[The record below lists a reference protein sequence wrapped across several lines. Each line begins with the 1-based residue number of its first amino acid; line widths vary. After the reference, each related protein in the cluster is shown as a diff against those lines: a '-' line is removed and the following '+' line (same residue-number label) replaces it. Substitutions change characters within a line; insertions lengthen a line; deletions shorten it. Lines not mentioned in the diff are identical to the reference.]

1 MLREHGLLEDT
12 NPTRSTLPMGWHTET
27 VIRAVVILLVVLGL
41 VLAFL
46 WIFQRRLIYFPASGP
61 MPPAPEMVTGA
72 RDVILETE
80 DGLELGGW
88 FVPAAKS
95 DGEVAVLVANGNAG
109 SRALRAPLAEALADR
124 GLAVLLFD
132 YRGYALNPGSPSE
145 RGLALDVRA
154 AYRFLVEEAGVS
166 PSRILYYGESLG
178 AAVVTELATEHP
190 PAGLIL
196 RSPFV
201 DLASVGKVHYPFLP
215 IGLLLRD
222 RYPLAAN
229 LAKVDVPTTIVYGT
243 GDSIVPPEQ
252 SQAVAEAARG
262 PTSVVP
268 VEGADHNDRALL
280 DGPEVISAVVELA
293 VSIE

>member
-1 MLREHGLLEDT
+1 MLRDQLLPEPT
-12 NPTRSTLPMGWHTET
+12 NRTRLPLRTGCHTET
-27 VIRAVVILLVVLGL
+27 VIRAVVILLVLLGF

-46 WIFQRRLIYFPASGP
+46 WTFQRRLIYFPASGP
-61 MPPAPEMVTGA
+61 VPPAPEVVTGA
-72 RDVILETE
+72 RDVTLETE

-88 FVPAAKS
+88 FIPAAKP
-95 DGEVAVLVANGNAG
+95 DGDVAVLVANGNAG
-109 SRALRAPLAEALADR
+109 SRALRAPLAEALADK

-132 YRGYALNPGSPSE
+132 YRGYANNPGSPSE
-145 RGLALDVRA
+145 HGLALDARA

-196 RSPFV
+196 RSPFI
-201 DLASVGKVHYPFLP
+201 DLASVGRVHYPFVP

-222 RYPLAAN
+222 KFPLAAN
-229 LAKVDVPTTIVYGT
+229 IAQVDVPTTIVYGT
-243 GDSIVPPEQ
+243 RDSIVPPEQ

-262 PTSVVP
+262 PTSVVS
-268 VEGADHNDRALL
+268 VEGADHNDGALL
-280 DGPEVISAVVELA
+280 DGPEVISAIVELA
-293 VSIE
+293 ASIE